1 METMKKN
8 KNWKT
13 AIMDG
18 VLIVAV
24 AFGIASC
31 DNSPKPEDTKDTAEE
46 HNDAKFDDNKSEN
59 DAQFLVDAA
68 EINLMEIQLG
78 NLAAEKGMT
87 AEVKDMGKMMSEA
100 HSKSLE
106 ELTGLAAKKSVT
118 VPTTLTDEGQSSYK
132 KLNDK
137 TGKDFDK
144 DYCDMTVSG
153 HKDAIDRFEKAAD
166 NSSDMDIKNWAA
178 TALPAL
184 RKHLDQAITCQD
196 NYKKM

>member
-1 METMKKN
+1 MNTMRKIKY
-8 KNWKT
+8 WKT
-13 AIMDG
+13 AIIDG
-18 VLIVAV
+18 MLIIVI
-24 AFGIASC
+24 AFGITSC
-31 DNSPKPEDTKDTAEE
+31 GNSTKPEDTKDTAEE
-46 HNDAKFDDNKSEN
+46 HNDAKFDNNKTEN

-106 ELTGLAAKKSVT
+106 ELNGLATKKSVT
-118 VPTTLTDEGQSSYK
+118 VPTTLTDEGQSAYK

-144 DYCDMTVSG
+144 DYCDMMVSG

-166 NSSDMDIKNWAA
+166 NSTDMDIKNWA
-178 TALPAL
+178 TTTLPAL